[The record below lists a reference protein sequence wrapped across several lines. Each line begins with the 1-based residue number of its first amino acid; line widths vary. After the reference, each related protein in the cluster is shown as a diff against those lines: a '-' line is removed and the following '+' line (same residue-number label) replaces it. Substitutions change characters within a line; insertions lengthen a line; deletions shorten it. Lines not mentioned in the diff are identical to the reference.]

1 MEFDVMVSDY
11 RSEKNFQKF
20 LICSMT
26 MDILENLDCKEQWQ
40 LLLRLYKLF
49 LGSKSMLTVAFASLI
64 QIYHHEMSEE
74 IENFAENLS
83 CSQLVEEAS
92 IHLFTRL
99 ISC

>member
-1 MEFDVMVSDY
+1 MVSDY

-49 LGSKSMLTVAFASLI
+49 WGSKSMLTVAFASLI

-74 IENFAENLS
+74 IENFA
-83 CSQLVEEAS
+83 
-92 IHLFTRL
+92 RL
-99 ISC
+99 